1 MSLANECTDN
11 FFMDES
17 SILDPHL
24 RLLFRVFPYG
34 TPCTMYFQ
42 KMQILGVFRPFL
54 QRSLLYLG
62 GTVNE
67 TILEV
72 TSTVLRLKSIRRKKK
87 NWIGLDMHTK
97 KTS

>member
-1 MSLANECTDN
+1 
-11 FFMDES
+11 
-17 SILDPHL
+17 
-24 RLLFRVFPYG
+24 
-34 TPCTMYFQ
+34 MYFQ

-87 NWIGLDMHTK
+87 NGLGWICIQK
-97 KTS
+97 KLLSPISLTDFTVKITHNRSK